1 MSTNSQHKCWLLM
14 FWPPSAKSRKECHMD
29 ESEGKCGSS
38 TKNWEHCVIPKE
50 SRVLVWIML
59 FSPADKITTKVRS
72 LMFGGQDPSALNSD
86 YIFLETTPLAA
97 LSGNYFASNSFK
109 KQSFWI
115 EQISYFHLIQIWDW
129 NVPFS
134 YLDKWNLLICWKQW
148 RWWSETTLTLR
159 LAKLQ

>member
-1 MSTNSQHKCWLLM
+1 MWKFHQKLGTLRDSK
-14 FWPPSAKSRKECHMD
+14 
-29 ESEGKCGSS
+29 GKPCPGLA
-38 TKNWEHCVIPKE
+38 TT
-50 SRVLVWIML
+50 VWISKIML

-115 EQISYFHLIQIWDW
+115 EQISYFHLIQI
-129 NVPFS
+129 
-134 YLDKWNLLICWKQW
+134 
-148 RWWSETTLTLR
+148 
-159 LAKLQ
+159 